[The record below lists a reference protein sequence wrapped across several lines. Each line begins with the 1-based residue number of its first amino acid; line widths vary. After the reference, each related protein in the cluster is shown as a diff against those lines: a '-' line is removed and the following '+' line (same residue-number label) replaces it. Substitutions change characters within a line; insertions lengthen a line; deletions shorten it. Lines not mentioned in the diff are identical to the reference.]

1 MVAPAQPSQPRLP
14 GDSIA
19 LVAMVALDPPPTRR
33 HVVPECGAGFFCAG
47 AFLAQKRPV
56 AAKSAGKKRSA
67 VDATHWER
75 ACWSKKSR
83 ETKNKSQSGE
93 HDVCQSNGGSDTVH
107 VWVVEAPC
115 LCAAAS
121 ATNAVVDLSTK
132 TKIPVGQCRGAVSKF
147 LRLPYRVLDTISP
160 CSSLSVSLGFPRFL
174 SVSLSVAGG

>member
-1 MVAPAQPSQPRLP
+1 MVAKAQPSQPRLP

-19 LVAMVALDPPPTRR
+19 LVAMVALDPPPTRC

-107 VWVVEAPC
+107 VWVVETPC

-147 LRLPYRVLDTISP
+147 LRLPLQGT
-160 CSSLSVSLGFPRFL
+160 
-174 SVSLSVAGG
+174 

>member
-1 MVAPAQPSQPRLP
+1 
-14 GDSIA
+14 
-19 LVAMVALDPPPTRR
+19 MVALDPPPTRR

-75 ACWSKKSR
+75 ACWSEKSR

-132 TKIPVGQCRGAVSKF
+132 TKIPVGQCRGAVSNF
-147 LRLPYRVLDTISP
+147 LRLPYSVLDTISP
-160 CSSLSVSLGFPRFL
+160 THLSRFLSVSLGFPRFL
-174 SVSLSVAGG
+174 SVSLGFSRFLSVSLSVAGG